1 VPILEE
7 RTVTAVRWLKAS
19 FIAGA
24 VADAIVGVLILIPS
38 RMGEAEFRYPMGLAA
53 SLMFGWTLLLLWG
66 YAKPV
71 ERKSVLLITI
81 FPVITG
87 LMASAMYQLVSGAFS
102 LGRVLPMIALGAGLI
117 ALMGFSYFRARA
129 ISSE

>member
-1 VPILEE
+1 M
-7 RTVTAVRWLKAS
+7 TAVRWLKLS
-19 FIAGA
+19 FMTGA

-53 SLMFGWTLLLLWG
+53 SLMFGWTVLLLWG

-71 ERKSVLLITI
+71 ERKSLLLITI

-87 LMASAMYQLVSGAFS
+87 LMASAVYQVAIGAFT
-102 LGRVLPMIALGAGLI
+102 LGRVLPTVALGIGLI
-117 ALMGFSYFRARA
+117 GLLGFSYFKARA
-129 ISSE
+129 LSRK